1 MILQKNITFV
11 NKTPYWYNDY
21 KSMDLRIK
29 KLHQDAIA
37 PKYDLPGD
45 AGLGLYSIET
55 KTLRPGE
62 RHSFAT
68 GVAIE
73 IPEGHVG
80 LIWDRSGLSHN
91 HGLKTLG
98 GVIDSNFRG
107 EWKVGIINLSLEPYT
122 IQAGHKIAQFI
133 IQPIPTIHIEEV
145 EQLSKPDIDHQG
157 FGSTGY

>member
-1 MILQKNITFV
+1 MNLPV
-11 NKTPYWYNDY
+11 
-21 KSMDLRIK
+21 K
-29 KLHQDAIA
+29 KINSNAII

-55 KTLRPGE
+55 KTLNPGE

-68 GVAIE
+68 GIAIE
-73 IPEGHVG
+73 IPEGFVG
-80 LIWDRSGLSHN
+80 LIWDRSGLSHK

-107 EWKVGIINLSLEPYT
+107 EWKVGIVNLSLEPYT
-122 IQAGHKIAQFI
+122 IHAGHKIAQFI
-133 IQPIPTIHIEEV
+133 IQPIPIIHIEEI
-145 EQLSKPDIDHQG
+145 EKLSESEIDHQG